1 MIHDR
6 LNYKA
11 EKIWDTLRNKK
22 KKTKSDHRTV
32 SQDSTSF
39 FFRNKGKKNK
49 QKKKL
54 HFKNKILLL
63 VFLV

>member
-39 FFRNKGKKNK
+39 FFRNKGKKTNN
-49 QKKKL
+49 KKL